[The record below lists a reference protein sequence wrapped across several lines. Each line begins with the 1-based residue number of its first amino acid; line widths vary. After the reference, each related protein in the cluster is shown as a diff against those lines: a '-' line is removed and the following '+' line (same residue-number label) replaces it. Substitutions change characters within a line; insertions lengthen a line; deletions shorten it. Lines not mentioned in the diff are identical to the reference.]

1 MRVPF
6 PAVWSLGAML
16 ALHSPVQAQDTAAQ
30 LPVSIER
37 IRAGLNR
44 PPSPLQV
51 PSTSV
56 DRPTFRVEV
65 QERLFVLDPIPDKPF
80 DPTFGLPSVGEL
92 LMSGVENIRSAA
104 VGYKRRRAERRVRKE
119 VDGALAAFCA
129 VRQCSTPDADK

>member
-1 MRVPF
+1 MRAPF
-6 PAVWSLGAML
+6 PALWSLGAIL
-16 ALHSPVQAQDTAAQ
+16 ALDSPVQAQATDAQ
-30 LPVSIER
+30 LPVSIAR
-37 IRAGLNR
+37 IRAGLNQ

-51 PSTSV
+51 PPPSV

-65 QERLFVLDPIPDKPF
+65 QERLFVLDPVPDEPF

-104 VGYKRRRAERRVRKE
+104 VGYKRRRAERRARTE

-129 VRQCSTPDADK
+129 VRECSTPDGDK